1 MAGRRQVGTVR
12 TVRAT
17 AIAPTGV
24 LRTFDAEEVIV
35 SKTDLKG
42 RLTYVNDVF
51 LRVSCYTEQEVLG
64 KPHNVIRHP
73 DMPRAVFSLLWR
85 EIQAGREVFAY
96 VLNLAADGVGYW
108 VFAHVTPT
116 FQNGTIIGY
125 HSNRRVPSARAV
137 AAVEPLYA
145 QLRAIEHS
153 YASPVEALAASN
165 AAFEAELEARGVS
178 YDEFVWSLAGGVK

>member
-1 MAGRRQVGTVR
+1 MRTTTVR
-12 TVRAT
+12 
-17 AIAPTGV
+17 PTGV
-24 LRTFDAEEVIV
+24 ERTFGDDQIIV
-35 SKTDLKG
+35 SKTDTRG
-42 RLTYVNDVF
+42 ILTYVNELFVEISGYPEHE
-51 LRVSCYTEQEVLG
+51 LVG